1 MENKTYKKRRVKG
14 SNAFYLVLSLCLIAV
29 GVAAWSAVST
39 FNDFKAE
46 QTPETEIAPETEII
60 EQKPVENELP
70 KVEYEKP
77 EEKEEEKKP
86 EEKKESSV
94 AEYFL
99 MPIDE
104 GTVSKNFDEKSLQYS
119 ATFSDMRLHLGV
131 DIKAEK
137 GAPVKSAGRGVV
149 EQVYNDDMLGT
160 TVVINHGNDILAKY
174 SGLSPATAVSVGEK
188 VEAGN
193 EIGTIDVI
201 PAESAEESHLHL
213 EMYKKGAAVSPL
225 KTMGFEE

>member
-14 SNAFYLVLSLCLIAV
+14 GNAFYLVLSLCLIAV

-39 FNDFKAE
+39 FNDFKTE
-46 QTPETEIAPETEII
+46 QTPKTEIAPQTEIT

-70 KVEYEKP
+70 KVEYEKT
-77 EEKEEEKKP
+77 EEKEEPK
-86 EEKKESSV
+86 EENKKEAAE

-104 GTVSKNFDEKSLQYS
+104 GQVIKNFDENSLQYS

-137 GAPVKSAGRGVV
+137 GSPVKSAGRGVV
-149 EQVYNDDMLGT
+149 EQVYNDDLLGT

-174 SGLSPATAVSVGEK
+174 SGLSPATAVSVGDN